1 MMINA
6 LLFYSIIGM
15 ILLGP
20 WLLYLADKYNRV
32 MQISLFSTS
41 LFLSIIVLV
50 SVYFGFWENSYIGP
64 SLGVNPNYIPSVI
77 FLGIGIWI
85 LIPLSKRYISRDVYS
100 NKLLFALIIFSSL
113 VFIGHST
120 LNISFWGL
128 YDLFGGTITNTGE
141 GLILNYSASD
151 KARKIS
157 CIASL
162 CLPIIITTIIHFK
175 RERMKIEVHDSNI
188 EDQNEIN

>member
-141 GLILNYSASD
+141 GLILNY
-151 KARKIS
+151 
-157 CIASL
+157 
-162 CLPIIITTIIHFK
+162 
-175 RERMKIEVHDSNI
+175 
-188 EDQNEIN
+188 